1 MAKIKK
7 ISYGDILQVK
17 KLISVVCNDN
27 VMSYRRLFFLSV
39 PATYIQNFLYNVHLR
54 RAPETYVISDNGN
67 NLKGVISVKAQSGNP
82 YKWQIK
88 RLFLAKS
95 AHEEGKQ
102 LVDYIVAKLGARGVD
117 TFYVCFDDTQTELI
131 DLFVK
136 GCGFRMCSSEGMWR
150 VTNINFLQ
158 EKIDDNM
165 FKPFK
170 NSDADKIA
178 CLFNET
184 LITHYKY
191 SLQKKPEEFHDR
203 FIQGLNSE
211 LDFEYI
217 IEGDTKDSI
226 KAFLEIKT
234 TDNKNYFID
243 TIVPNQYFDLYPM
256 ILSFAVKKIIKRNKN
271 FNLYVKN
278 RKYLQNGDITEEFFK
293 QNRFEHLQNNVV
305 LVRDFFKQIKQ
316 ENKNF
321 NEAVIFSGFE
331 I

>member
-39 PATYIQNFLYNVHLR
+39 PATYIQNFLYNVRLR
-54 RAPETYVISDNGN
+54 SAPETYVISDNHN
-67 NLKGVISVKAQSGNP
+67 NLKGVISVKAQKGNP

-88 RLFLAKS
+88 RLFLDKS

-102 LVDYIVAKLGARGVD
+102 LVDYIIAKFGARGVD

-136 GCGFRMCSSEGMWR
+136 GCGFRICSSEGMWH
-150 VTNINFLQ
+150 VSNVNFIQ
-158 EKIDDNM
+158 ENVDESL
-165 FKPFK
+165 FRPFK
-170 NSDADKIA
+170 NSDAQKTAD
-178 CLFNET
+178 LYNET

-191 SLQKKPEEFHDR
+191 SLQKEKEEFFDR
-203 FIQGLNSE
+203 FAQGFNSDS
-211 LDFEYI
+211 DFKYI
-217 IEGDTKDSI
+217 IDGDNNSL

-234 TDNKNYFID
+234 NDNKNYFVD
-243 TIVPNQYFDLYPM
+243 TIVPPQYFELYPS
-256 ILSFAVKKIIKRNKN
+256 ILSYAIKKIIKRNKN
-271 FNLYVKN
+271 FKLYVKS
-278 RKYLQNGDITEEFFK
+278 RKYLQSGEKTEDFFRE
-293 QNRFEHLQNNVV
+293 NRFELLRNNVV
-305 LVRDFFKQIKQ
+305 LVRDFFKTVK
-316 ENKNF
+316 EESKPF
-321 NEAVIFSGFE
+321 NEAVIFSEYE

>member
-7 ISYGDILQVK
+7 ISYGDILQVR

-39 PATYIQNFLYNVHLR
+39 PTTYIQNFLYNVHLR
-54 RAPETYVISDNGN
+54 KAPETYVISDNNN
-67 NLKGVISVKAQSGNP
+67 NLKGVISVKAQNGNP

-88 RLFLAKS
+88 RLFLDKS

-102 LVDYIVAKLGARGVD
+102 LVEYIIAKFGAKGVD
-117 TFYVCFDDTQTELI
+117 TFYVCFDDTQTELTE
-131 DLFVK
+131 LFVK
-136 GCGFRMCSSEGMWR
+136 GCGFRMCSSEGLWH
-150 VTNINFLQ
+150 VSNINFIKENID
-158 EKIDDNM
+158 EKM

-170 NSDADKIA
+170 NSDAAKVAD
-178 CLFNET
+178 LFNET

-191 SLQKKPEEFHDR
+191 SLQKRKEEFYDK
-203 FIQGLNSE
+203 FIQGFNSE

-217 IEGDTKDSI
+217 IEYNSGNGI

-243 TIVPNQYFDLYPM
+243 TIVAPQFFEFYPE
-256 ILSFAVKKIIKRNKN
+256 ILSFAIKQIIKRNKT
-271 FNLYVKN
+271 FHLYIKN
-278 RKYLQNGDITEEFFK
+278 RKYFQTGDIAEDFFC
-293 QNRFEHLQNNVV
+293 QNRFELLQNNVV

-316 ENKNF
+316 ENKSF
-321 NEAVIFSGFE
+321 NKAVIFSGFE